1 VKGVA
6 SASPRI
12 EPPIIIAIVASSPA
26 VDSPMADIFLND
38 AREDLDKARRI
49 ATVLQARGWSVWWD
63 RRLRGGMDF
72 TCDHPAAAG

>member
-49 ATVLQARGWSVWWD
+49 ATVLQARGWSVW
-63 RRLRGGMDF
+63 
-72 TCDHPAAAG
+72 